1 MAAHVVRSRGSP
13 DERGTCVG
21 TAMKPSWDVV
31 SVEDPY
37 FASAIRAI
45 EQTGGHVD
53 RVAITTGLL
62 DRALGGASGSR
73 RYRWDLPFLD
83 ANAAKRVARF
93 RPREWAAWNTKFDPR
108 TYASRLFLPTVL
120 APTIDW
126 LAELSDG
133 SDAVTEADVLLAEA
147 APRIADDLANHVTGR
162 DAWGDTF
169 ALATFCRYPRVLS
182 LTSDLVTAICARYV
196 GVAARHEGLVVGRH
210 YPFHDIPLPS
220 ACGHVATAIAT
231 LGIGMRH
238 LPGLLRFLTHQ
249 RRADGGW
256 GDPEQESDL
265 LTTLTA
271 ARLLATLDP
280 TFDPADAAV
289 FIEAEVRERG
299 FAIIGPERRWVEN
312 EVASFQRLV
321 ARPFSDRFA
330 WPHVPVW
337 ALDRNIAVP
346 RFDAFVDL
354 ADLLSQVPGLAESAI
369 ELAFVDL
376 ANFGHWNTQFGQA
389 AGDELLRFLVAQLR
403 AIEGARVYRDGGD
416 EFLLVGAPGRT
427 GIAASLREFA
437 GTWTSRWAAHRPG
450 TPAAQ
455 PRAVVAIGRA
465 HELRDLRE
473 TLGRAIGDVKAR
485 FPNPV
490 DGVIEELAF
499 AGT

>member
-1 MAAHVVRSRGSP
+1 MN
-13 DERGTCVG
+13 
-21 TAMKPSWDVV
+21 V

-45 EQTGGHVD
+45 QRTGGHVD
-53 RVAITTGLL
+53 PNGITTALL

-83 ANAAKRVARF
+83 ANAATRVARF
-93 RPREWAAWNTKFDPR
+93 RPREWSAWNSRTDPR
-108 TYASRLFLPTVL
+108 TYANRLFLPSVL

-126 LAELSDG
+126 LAEVSTAPDN
-133 SDAVTEADVLLAEA
+133 VPEADFLLGEA
-147 APRIADDLANHVTGR
+147 APRIADDLAFYVTGR

-169 ALATFCRYPRVLS
+169 ALATFCRYPRALS

-196 GVAARHEGLVVGRH
+196 GVAARHDGLVVGRH
-210 YPFHDIPLPS
+210 FPFHEIPLPS
-220 ACGHVATAIAT
+220 ACAHVATAIAT
-231 LGIGMRH
+231 LGLGTRH
-238 LPGLLRFLTHQ
+238 LPELLRFLVRQ

-256 GDPEQESDL
+256 GDPEQDSDL
-265 LTTLTA
+265 LTTLTT

-280 TFDPADAAV
+280 TFDLRDATL
-289 FIEAEVRERG
+289 FIEADVRRNG
-299 FAIIGPERRWVEN
+299 FAIIGPESRWVEN
-312 EVASFQRLV
+312 EVASFQHLV
-321 ARPFSDRFA
+321 TRPFSERFA

-337 ALDRNIAVP
+337 ALDRNIGVP
-346 RFDAFVDL
+346 RFDGFVEL
-354 ADLLSQVPGLAESAI
+354 ADLLSRVPGLADSEI

-376 ANFGHWNTQFGQA
+376 ANFGHWNTRFGQA

-403 AIEGARVYRDGGD
+403 TIAGARVYRDGGD

-427 GIAASLREFA
+427 GVAASLREFA
-437 GTWTSRWAAHRPG
+437 STWTSRWAAHRPG

-455 PRAVVAIGRA
+455 PRAVVAVGRA

-485 FPNPV
+485 FPDPE
-490 DGVIEELAF
+490 DGVIEELAS
-499 AGT
+499 AGM